1 MIKQYT
7 KYLGCITTLLCVS
20 GCGDQ
25 AEQQLPHIQ
34 PQDALALSQKK
45 SAMVKTSSAQHAQE
59 KAKVLREK
67 DIIWDPLEPW
77 NRSVFIFNQGVEH
90 VFWEPI
96 LTVYRYLI
104 PPFAQS
110 TVHNVL
116 EHVKGPV
123 SIISSAL
130 QGDGDKTM
138 THFARFM
145 CNTIFGL
152 GGLVDIAS
160 DVHIEAE
167 NEDLGKAMK
176 AYDVPPGCF
185 VMIPF
190 LGPTVSRDAVG
201 RVCSLG
207 LYGWLSPGA
216 LVSFGAFGA
225 ENLNQRLIFKDSV
238 DHVLEYS
245 SDPYAMIRRAYYE
258 SRGEFPDTSTQED
271 VEDEDQDA

>member
-1 MIKQYT
+1 MKYST
-7 KYLGCITTLLCVS
+7 KYLGYIAIICLS
-20 GCGDQ
+20 GCANQ
-25 AEQQLPHIQ
+25 EEQHHLHVQ
-34 PQDALALSQKK
+34 PRGALAVAQKK
-45 SAMVKTSSAQHAQE
+45 SATVKTSSAEHVQE
-59 KAKVLREK
+59 KAKVVREK

-104 PPFAQS
+104 PPFAQN

-130 QGDGDKTM
+130 QGDREKTM

-160 DVHIEAE
+160 DVHIEAD
-167 NEDLGKAMK
+167 NEDLGKTMK

-201 RVCSLG
+201 RVCGLA
-207 LYGWLSPGA
+207 LYGCLAPGT
-216 LVSFGAFGA
+216 LVSFGTFGA
-225 ENLNQRLIFKDSV
+225 ENLNQRLIFKDSI

-258 SRGEFPDTSTQED
+258 SRGELPDTSTQED